1 MFFKATARS
10 QTWVFV
16 FAFVCVAFFIFANY
30 YFPTKSEGISLA
42 EPPPTKRNDLDR
54 IWKYKLNLT
63 GTFIKLTDKEINLF
77 NKLQSI
83 QVKFNFNSQFEIS
96 KFYMDVFDKSI
107 SIINA
112 KKAADF

>member
-83 QVKFNFNSQFEIS
+83 QVKFNFNSIRREIYS
-96 KFYMDVFDKSI
+96 FCPEQIRHSI
-107 SIINA
+107 DCVMKGLNP
-112 KKAADF
+112 